1 MSRLALKLRE
11 ELPTDVFTDT
21 EVVSLVDGTPARRY
35 GLVKRAIADGDLI
48 QVRRGVYSL
57 GKRFQRQPLNLFE
70 LAQKVYPLS
79 YIGLES
85 ALSYHGW
92 IPEAAYTVTSVC
104 VKRSASFETPVG
116 LFSFTRLARFNFI
129 GVDRVKE
136 GNSIFLMSGPTKAL
150 VDFFLAHKIDVKN
163 PIQLL
168 DSLRID
174 REYYRQIDSRQLL
187 EIADVYQSARVTKF
201 VKALRQSTV
210 L

>member
-104 VKRSASFETPVG
+104 AKRSASFETPVG
-116 LFSFTRLARFNFI
+116 LFSFTRLPSFNFI

-136 GNSIFLMSGPTKAL
+136 GNSIFLMSSPTKAL
-150 VDFFLAHKIDVKN
+150 VDFVLAHKIDVKN
-163 PIQLL
+163 PVQLL
-168 DSLRID
+168 ESLRID

-187 EIADVYQSARVTKF
+187 EISDAYQSARVTKF

>member
-104 VKRSASFETPVG
+104 AKRSASFETPVG
-116 LFSFTRLARFNFI
+116 LFSFTRLPSFNFI

-136 GNSIFLMSGPTKAL
+136 GNSIFLMSSPTKAL
-150 VDFFLAHKIDVKN
+150 VDFVLAHKIDVKN
-163 PIQLL
+163 PVQLL
-168 DSLRID
+168 ESLRID
-174 REYYRQIDSRQLL
+174 REHYRQIDSRQLL
-187 EIADVYQSARVTKF
+187 EISDAYQSARVTKF